1 MLSGLVLAGGRSS
14 RMGREKALLL
24 LPDGRTLVQRQIDL
38 LRAAGAGS
46 VNVSVGPGK
55 VFSLAGAGAISDAVP
70 DAGPLAGIAA
80 GLRAAPPGLV
90 LVLAVDMP
98 RIGEGHLRRLVELA
112 SPDCGVV
119 PVREGRCESLVAV
132 YPAALAS
139 SAEAWLAGGQSA
151 PHAWVRHE
159 AGLGHLQLWEAPAE
173 WAAALRSW
181 NSPEDVPR
189 P

>member
-24 LPDGRTLVQRQIDL
+24 MPDGRTLLQRQIDL

-55 VFSLAGAGAISDAVP
+55 VFSMVGAGAISDAVP

-98 RIGEGHLRRLVELA
+98 RMGEEQLCQLVEQA
-112 SPDCGVV
+112 TADCGVV
-119 PVREGRCESLVAV
+119 PVWEGRCESLVAV
-132 YPAALAS
+132 YPAALAA

-151 PHAWVRHE
+151 PHAWVRSE
-159 AGLGHLQLWEAPAE
+159 AAQGRLKLWEAPAE
-173 WAAALRSW
+173 WAARLRSW
-181 NSPEDVPR
+181 NSPGDVPE
-189 P
+189 

>member
-14 RMGREKALLL
+14 RMGREKALLP
-24 LPDGRTLVQRQIDL
+24 LPDGRTLLQRQIDL

-46 VNVSVGPGK
+46 VAVSVGPGK
-55 VFSLAGAGAISDAVP
+55 SFPMVGVDQISDAVP

-98 RIGEGHLRRLVELA
+98 RIGEEHLRRLMALA
-112 SPDCGVV
+112 SANCGVV
-119 PVREGRCESLVAV
+119 PVWEGRCESLVAV
-132 YPAALAS
+132 YPAALAA

-151 PHAWVRHE
+151 PHAWVRSE
-159 AGLGHLQLWEAPAE
+159 AAQGRLKLWDAPAE

-181 NSPEDVPR
+181 NSPEDLPK
-189 P
+189 

>member
-1 MLSGLVLAGGRSS
+1 MLSGLVLAGGRSA
-14 RMGREKALLL
+14 RMGREKALLP
-24 LPDGRTLVQRQIDL
+24 LPDGRTLLQRQIDL
-38 LRAAGAGS
+38 LRAVGAGS

-55 VFSLAGAGAISDAVP
+55 VFPLTGAGAISDAVP

-98 RIGEGHLRRLVELA
+98 GIGEAHLRRLVELA
-112 SPDCGVV
+112 TAGCGVV

-132 YPAALAS
+132 YPATLAA

-159 AGLGHLQLWEAPAE
+159 AAQGHLMLWEAPAD

-181 NSPEDVPR
+181 NSPGDLPK
-189 P
+189 